1 MALPMLKSD
10 LLSAQ
15 LAQSLGRSIVA
26 GRLPAGSPL
35 PSEAQ
40 LCRDHGASRTA
51 VREALKMLGGKGM
64 IAARPRV
71 GASVRDRQHWSMLDS
86 DVLRWMR
93 DAPVDIGLLLDLA
106 QLRLAIEPEA
116 AAAAALRRDP
126 ASLARMEAALAAMQG
141 DPSEALAADIAFH
154 AELLRASGNRFF
166 ASQAPMIESALS
178 MSIPVTNRAKQVAK
192 ADVEAH
198 RIVYIAIRAGDA
210 AGASAH
216 ARAHILESLRLL
228 RKGQS

>member
-1 MALPMLKSD
+1 MARAD
-10 LLSAQ
+10 LLSTQ
-15 LAQSLGRSIVA
+15 LAQSLGRAIVA
-26 GRLPAGSPL
+26 GSPPVGGTLPT
-35 PSEAQ
+35 EAE
-40 LCRDHGASRTA
+40 LCRHHKASRTA

-64 IAARPRV
+64 IAARPRL
-71 GASVRDRQHWSMLDS
+71 GAAVRERQHWSMLDA

-93 DAPVDIGLLLDLA
+93 DAPIDTELLLELA

-126 ASLARMEAALAAMQG
+126 ASLARIAAALDAMEG
-141 DPSEALAADIAFH
+141 DPVEALAADIGFH

-178 MSIPVTNRAKQVAK
+178 MSIPVTNQAKQVAK

-198 RIVYIAIRAGDA
+198 RAVYLAICAGDA
-210 AGASAH
+210 VAASAH

-228 RKGQS
+228 RKGQT

>member
-1 MALPMLKSD
+1 MLGSD

-15 LAQSLGRSIVA
+15 LAHSLGRSIVA
-26 GRLPAGSPL
+26 GRLPAGSAL

-71 GASVRDRQHWSMLDS
+71 GASVRDRQFWSMLDA
-86 DVLRWMR
+86 DVLAWMR
-93 DAPVDIGLLLDLA
+93 EAPVDLSLLLDLA

-116 AAAAALRRDP
+116 AALAAQRREP
-126 ASLARMEAALAAMQG
+126 AGLARMAAALAAMEG
-141 DPSEALAADIAFH
+141 DPAEALAADIAFH
-154 AELLRASGNRFF
+154 AELLRASGNRVF
-166 ASQAPMIESALS
+166 ASQAVMIESALS

-198 RIVYIAIRAGDA
+198 RAVYRAIRAGDPVA
-210 AGASAH
+210 ASAH
-216 ARAHILESLRLL
+216 ARAHILEALRLL
-228 RKGQS
+228 RKGQI

>member
-1 MALPMLKSD
+1 MPRPA
-10 LLSAQ
+10 LLSNQ

-26 GRLPAGSPL
+26 GRHPAGSAL
-35 PSEAQ
+35 PTEAE
-40 LCRDHGASRTA
+40 LCRQHGASRTA

-64 IAARPRV
+64 VAARPRT
-71 GASVRDRQHWSMLDS
+71 GASVREPQHWSMLDA

-93 DAPVDIGLLLDLA
+93 DMPIDRALLLELA

-126 ASLARMEAALAAMQG
+126 AALARIASALARMEG
-141 DPSEALAADIAFH
+141 DPVEALEADIAFH

-166 ASQAPMIESALS
+166 ASQAPMVESALS
-178 MSIPVTNRAKQVAK
+178 MSIPVTNAAKRVAK
-192 ADVEAH
+192 ADVAAH
-198 RIVYIAIRAGDA
+198 RVVYEAIRDGDA
-210 AGASAH
+210 AAASAH

-228 RKGQS
+228 KEGHQP

>member
-1 MALPMLKSD
+1 MLDLMLKSE
-10 LLSAQ
+10 LLSSQ
-15 LAQSLGRSIVA
+15 LAQSLGRSIVGGA
-26 GRLPAGSPL
+26 WPAGSAL

-40 LCRDHGASRTA
+40 LCRQHKASRTA

-64 IAARPRV
+64 ISARPRI
-71 GASVRDRQHWSMLDS
+71 GASVRDRQHWSMLDA

-93 DAPVDIGLLLDLA
+93 DAPVDRELLLDLA

-116 AAAAALRRDP
+116 AASAAIRRDP
-126 ASLARMEAALAAMQG
+126 ASLARMEAALAAMEG
-141 DPSEALAADIAFH
+141 DPAEALQADIAFH

-192 ADVEAH
+192 ADIEAH
-198 RIVYIAIRAGDA
+198 RAVYLAICDGDA
-210 AGASAH
+210 AAASAH

-228 RKGQS
+228 KKDPS

>member
-1 MALPMLKSD
+1 MLGSD

-15 LAQSLGRSIVA
+15 LAHSLGRSIVA
-26 GRLPAGSPL
+26 GRLPAGSAL

-71 GASVRDRQHWSMLDS
+71 GASVRDRQFWSMLDA
-86 DVLRWMR
+86 DVLAWMR
-93 DAPVDIGLLLDLA
+93 EAPVDLSLLLDLA

-116 AAAAALRRDP
+116 AALAAQRREP
-126 ASLARMEAALAAMQG
+126 AGLARMAAALAAMAG
-141 DPSEALAADIAFH
+141 DPAEALAADIAFH

-198 RIVYIAIRAGDA
+198 RAVYRAIRAGDPVA
-210 AGASAH
+210 ASAH
-216 ARAHILESLRLL
+216 ARAHILEALRLL
-228 RKGQS
+228 RKGQI